1 MTAMRFV
8 IVSAIT
14 AVAVWIVTLL
24 PLDVVVDGGETDT
37 WTRIGV
43 FLLIGAVITA
53 ANLLVKPV
61 IDLLALP
68 FKILT
73 LGLFSLVVSWF
84 MLWLS
89 AWLTTLVPWAELTIG
104 GFWITLLA
112 ALIISIITAIL
123 SAVVPGAR
131 RD

>member
-1 MTAMRFV
+1 MRFV

-53 ANLLVKPV
+53 ANFLVKPV

-89 AWLTTLVPWAELTIG
+89 AWLTTLVPWAKLTIG

>member
-1 MTAMRFV
+1 MRFV

>member
-1 MTAMRFV
+1 MRFV
-8 IVSAIT
+8 IVSTIT